1 MLNEK
6 FYFGKFM
13 FRSIQMLRA
22 LAVWFVV
29 LHHVKQ
35 IAFADHF
42 SNSFMDKL
50 AHKGA
55 AGVDLFFIISG
66 FIIYQTIYTKRVSA
80 AQFALN
86 RVMRIVPAYWLF
98 TGIAAF
104 FALYFN
110 GLMFATTTNPELLI
124 RSLLFLP
131 TERTDIIGYIPFL
144 TVGWTLNYEMLFY
157 LLACLV
163 ILTSRKRFIVLISFV
178 IIFSYEY
185 LKPSLSAMPFYS
197 NGMMLE
203 FLLGVFVADFYKN
216 GMLEKINPLILS
228 GLSVAAL
235 VFIYNRP
242 EDHDILYIGFPCA
255 VVVACFVGLESSI
268 KDNKFTK
275 IFVRLGDYSYSTY
288 LCHVIVI
295 CSLLYA
301 FKEVDNR
308 EYIVSI
314 LCVPLTLVVS
324 FLSYK
329 FIERPIG
336 SLSKHILKKSPPV
349 IA

>member
-1 MLNEK
+1 
-6 FYFGKFM
+6 M

-22 LAVWFVV
+22 LAVWLVV

-35 IAFADHF
+35 IVFSDHF

-66 FIIYQTIYTKRVSA
+66 FIIYQSIYTKRISA

-98 TGIAAF
+98 TGIVAF
-104 FALYFN
+104 LAIYFN

-131 TERTDIIGYIPFL
+131 TERSDIMGYIPFL
-144 TVGWTLNYEMLFY
+144 TVGWTLNYEMFFY

-163 ILTSRKRFIVLISFV
+163 ILISRERFIVLISLV

-197 NGMMLE
+197 NGIMLE
-203 FLLGVFVADFYKN
+203 FLLGIFIADFHKN
-216 GMLEKINPLILS
+216 GMLEKINPVILIS
-228 GLSVAAL
+228 LSVAAM

-242 EDHDILYIGFPCA
+242 EDHDILYIGVPCA
-255 VVVACFVGLESSI
+255 VVVACFVGLESSL
-268 KDNKFTK
+268 KDNKITK
-275 IFVRLGDYSYSTY
+275 ALIKLGDYSYSTY

-301 FKEVDNR
+301 FKGVHNQ
-308 EYIVSI
+308 EYIVSV
-314 LCVPLTLVVS
+314 LCVPLTLAVS

-336 SLSKHILKKSPPV
+336 SLSKHMLKKPSPV